1 MSQSSVTPRAFA
13 RRSSVDADGSALRP
27 LSTADVWPGV
37 NSANASSCRADS
49 PFASR
54 AARNLSPML
63 PMATFVTDNT
73 SVVNRDGA
81 DVRSYTRAVPT
92 VMERIEEVLASKK
105 FSSAREW
112 SEKAGLSASFI
123 NTLRSRWS
131 TGEVRTI
138 RADAAAKLAQAAN
151 VSMAWLMG
159 GDVPQSA
166 GGPSYSELDAVLE
179 MYQWPPTLTPE
190 EAEEAVRQLRGERF
204 AAKEPLPQSFWA
216 MRLAR
221 IAEVTGRAKTA
232 PKREPVAGVV
242 DLDSESPEVAA
253 HKAARRRR

>member
-1 MSQSSVTPRAFA
+1 
-13 RRSSVDADGSALRP
+13 
-27 LSTADVWPGV
+27 
-37 NSANASSCRADS
+37 
-49 PFASR
+49 
-54 AARNLSPML
+54 
-63 PMATFVTDNT
+63 MATFVTDNT
-73 SVVNRDGA
+73 SVVNRDGR

-221 IAEVTGRAKTA
+221 IIAEVTGRAKTA